1 MAKIDKTDLDNIKI
15 ISKEAKLKNITSV
28 KIKKGNYE
36 IEISSISDLS
46 NKKVVQF
53 NETKTNKEINQ
64 TWHLYSVKMDFKKIG
79 KSRNQIMKEILDKGI
94 GTQVHYIPLYKK
106 PIYKLESKKKF
117 IKADKYYS
125 NTLSLPMYATLKEK
139 DVKYIVNTLI
149 NIIS

>member
-64 TWHLYSVKMDFKKIG
+64 KPKEELKKENIVKSPMVGVAYLSADPSLSWTEITSPLSFKFEYPGKGIKIG
-79 KSRNQIMKEILDKGI
+79 LNPGL
-94 GTQVHYIPLYKK
+94 L
-106 PIYKLESKKKF
+106 
-117 IKADKYYS
+117 
-125 NTLSLPMYATLKEK
+125 
-139 DVKYIVNTLI
+139 LI
-149 NIIS
+149 A